1 MPDNAHSAPL
11 PFNRSVQWDIFCH
24 VIDNF
29 GDIGVS
35 WRLARQLQHDY
46 RQTIRLWVDDLYS
59 LTRIAPQIKPD
70 LPRQFFRNIEIR
82 HWLSPFPACAPGDVV
97 VEMFACTLP
106 DAYVMAVTRK
116 SRAPVWINLEYLSA
130 EDWVPAYHGLR
141 SPHPRLPLTKTFF
154 FPGFVS
160 GTGGLLRE
168 NDLIRHRTDFDDQKA
183 RQFWQSIGVPER
195 APRECRVSLFCYEHA
210 PLKELIAIWMQ
221 SPMPIFLIVPQGRI
235 ADQVTAI
242 LNTRSVHSGEV
253 ITAGRLS
260 VKIIPFLEQT
270 QYDTLLWACD
280 LNFVRGE
287 DSFVRAQWAG
297 KPFVW
302 HIYPQSEQAHW
313 KKLDA
318 FLQLYTKQMPENVV
332 YALRKFWHG
341 WNGMAEIDAS
351 TWQDYRDCFAALES
365 YNAAWRQT
373 LAAQHDLA
381 FNLVQFAGNQL

>member
-1 MPDNAHSAPL
+1 MPENAYPTS
-11 PFNRSVQWDIFCH
+11 PFNRSLQWDIFCH

-46 RQTIRLWVDDLYS
+46 RQTVRLWVDDLHG
-59 LTRIAPQIKPD
+59 LARIAPQIKPD
-70 LPRQFFRNIEIR
+70 LPRQFFRNIDICQ
-82 HWLSPFPACAPGDVV
+82 WPSPFPACVPGDVV
-97 VEMFACTLP
+97 LEMFACTLP
-106 DAYVMAVTRK
+106 EACVMAMTQK
-116 SRAPVWINLEYLSA
+116 SRAPVWINLDYLSA
-130 EDWVPAYHGLR
+130 EDWVPTYHGLR

-154 FPGFVS
+154 FPGFVP

-168 NDLIRHRTDFDDQKA
+168 NDLIRRRQDFDEQKA
-183 RQFWQSIGVPER
+183 QQFWQSIGVPER
-195 APRECRVSLFCYEHA
+195 AAQECRISLFCYEHA
-210 PLKELIAIWMQ
+210 PLMEMVAIWTQ
-221 SPMPIFLIVPQGRI
+221 SPAPVFLIVPQGRV
-235 ADQVTAI
+235 ADQVAAI
-242 LNTRSVHSGEV
+242 LNTRLTHSGSV
-253 ITAGRLS
+253 ITSGRLS

-318 FLQLYTKQMPENVV
+318 FLHVYTNQMPENVV

-341 WNGMAEIDAS
+341 WNGMAEIGS
-351 TWQDYRDCFAALES
+351 SVWQDYRDCFPALNRF
-365 YNAAWRQT
+365 NAAWRQT
-373 LAAQHDLA
+373 LTAQHDLA

>member
-1 MPDNAHSAPL
+1 M
-11 PFNRSVQWDIFCH
+11 
-24 VIDNF
+24 
-29 GDIGVS
+29 
-35 WRLARQLQHDY
+35 
-46 RQTIRLWVDDLYS
+46 
-59 LTRIAPQIKPD
+59 
-70 LPRQFFRNIEIR
+70 
-82 HWLSPFPACAPGDVV
+82 
-97 VEMFACTLP
+97 
-106 DAYVMAVTRK
+106 
-116 SRAPVWINLEYLSA
+116 
-130 EDWVPAYHGLR
+130 
-141 SPHPRLPLTKTFF
+141 
-154 FPGFVS
+154 
-160 GTGGLLRE
+160 
-168 NDLIRHRTDFDDQKA
+168 
-183 RQFWQSIGVPER
+183 
-195 APRECRVSLFCYEHA
+195 
-210 PLKELIAIWMQ
+210 
-221 SPMPIFLIVPQGRI
+221 
-235 ADQVTAI
+235 
-242 LNTRSVHSGEV
+242 HSGEV

-341 WNGMAEIDAS
+341 WNGMTEIGAS

-365 YNAAWRQT
+365 YNAVWRQT